1 MTTRNTIVRHL
12 KIIDQKIRNY
22 DVALI
27 AQWLGKLEGERINFK
42 CVLEPLNFTLL
53 SIAAAVG

>member
-27 AQWLGKLEGERINFK
+27 AQWLGKLEGGRHLWLIF
-42 CVLEPLNFTLL
+42 LAPLKWL
-53 SIAAAVG
+53 SISAAVG